1 MKKQTIIAFL
11 LPGEHVENLDKL
23 TGEGTDAGVEN
34 TSETSAIGDGA
45 SDVNP
50 IVDKIETPSDTA
62 GATNIENK
70 ITETVTN
77 EKHDILDDKILDGH
91 VMLEEAKILEDA
103 QASVDEE
110 NALRVDNTIT
120 QSE

>member
-1 MKKQTIIAFL
+1 MKRKKIIAFL

-34 TSETSAIGDGA
+34 TSETSTNGDGA

-62 GATNIENK
+62 GATNIENET
-70 ITETVTN
+70 TETITN
-77 EKHDILDDKILDGH
+77 EKHNILNDKILDGH

>member
-1 MKKQTIIAFL
+1 MKQNIAFF
-11 LPGEHVENLDKL
+11 LPGENVENLDKL

-34 TSETSAIGDGA
+34 TSETSTIGDGA

-50 IVDKIETPSDTA
+50 IVDKVEVASDTA
-62 GATNIENK
+62 GATNIEN
-70 ITETVTN
+70 ETTKSVTN
-77 EKHDILDDKILDGH
+77 EKHNVLNDKILDGH
-91 VMLEEAKILEDA
+91 VMLEEAKIIEDA
-103 QASVDEE
+103 QASVAEE

>member
-1 MKKQTIIAFL
+1 MKKIAFF
-11 LPGEHVENLDKL
+11 LPGENVETLDKL
-23 TGEGTDAGVEN
+23 TGGGTDFGVEN
-34 TSETSAIGDGA
+34 SSETSIIGDGA
-45 SDVNP
+45 SDGNT
-50 IVDKIETPSDTA
+50 IVDKVETASDTD

-70 ITETVTN
+70 ATETVTN
-77 EKHDILDDKILDGH
+77 EKHDILNDKILDGH

-110 NALRVDNTIT
+110 IALRNDNTIT